1 MYKHKDTYY
10 SVGILSTHSVIRM
23 SKTDKIL
30 ELTSNKTKR
39 TTLMFNPE
47 LWELFK
53 TACEKDNTKP
63 TPKMEKWILNYLD
76 EKGLL

>member
-1 MYKHKDTYY
+1 
-10 SVGILSTHSVIRM
+10 M

-53 TACEKDNTKP
+53 KACEQDNTKP
-63 TPKMEKWILNYLD
+63 TSQIEKWILNYLD
-76 EKGLL
+76 NKDML

>member
-1 MYKHKDTYY
+1 
-10 SVGILSTHSVIRM
+10 M
-23 SKTDKIL
+23 SKTDKIF
-30 ELTSNKTKR
+30 ELTRNKTKR
-39 TTLMFNPE
+39 TTLMFNHD

-63 TPKMEKWILNYLD
+63 TTKIEKWILNYLD

>member
-1 MYKHKDTYY
+1 
-10 SVGILSTHSVIRM
+10 M

-30 ELTSNKTKR
+30 NLTSNKTKR
-39 TTLMFNPE
+39 TTFMFNPE

-53 TACEKDNTKP
+53 KACDSDNIKP
-63 TPKMEKWILNYLD
+63 TPLMERWILNYIE

>member
-1 MYKHKDTYY
+1 
-10 SVGILSTHSVIRM
+10 
-23 SKTDKIL
+23 
-30 ELTSNKTKR
+30 
-39 TTLMFNPE
+39 MFNPE

>member
-1 MYKHKDTYY
+1 
-10 SVGILSTHSVIRM
+10 M

-39 TTLMFNPE
+39 TTLMFNSQ

-53 TACEKDNTKP
+53 QACEKDNTKP
-63 TPKMEKWILNYLD
+63 TPQMEKWILNYLD
-76 EKGLL
+76 SKNMLE

>member
-1 MYKHKDTYY
+1 
-10 SVGILSTHSVIRM
+10 M

-30 ELTSNKTKR
+30 ELTRNKTKR

-47 LWELFK
+47 LWKLFK
-53 TACEKDNTKP
+53 TACEQDNTKP
-63 TPKMEKWILNYLD
+63 TPKMEKWILNYLE